1 MTGANAT
8 RYDNTT
14 INFPPHWLP
23 YDKSWKPGLSV
34 VLSITDVK
42 SQAFADVNVPEFAG
56 ASVVGLGDTSQDGT
70 LSFVIG
76 LSICALVVLVLLG
89 LVMNHLRDED
99 RSFRVVENL
108 D

>member
-14 INFPPHWLP
+14 IHFPPHWLP
-23 YDKSWKPGLSV
+23 YDKSWKPGLRV
-34 VLSITDVK
+34 VLSMTDVK
-42 SQAFADVNVPEFAG
+42 SQAFADVNVPEFTG
-56 ASVVGLGDTSQDGT
+56 ASVVCLGDTSQDGT
-70 LSFVIG
+70 MSIVIG

-89 LVMNHLRDED
+89 LVMNHLRDKD
-99 RSFRVVENL
+99 RSFKVVENL